1 MHIYIYEMNILVD
14 FVLNKNDRG
23 IKKSNNTRNT
33 SWNLLYS
40 WKKKEEILHN
50 KEQSSVQPSVQSTV
64 QSSVQPKVQ
73 SSVQPKVQSN
83 YVYETGIL
91 AVLAF
96 KFGLIITVTTTG
108 IFFALKAIHVI
119 RRRRHPWTPWI
130 S

>member
-1 MHIYIYEMNILVD
+1 M
-14 FVLNKNDRG
+14 KR
-23 IKKSNNTRNT
+23 
-33 SWNLLYS
+33 
-40 WKKKEEILHN
+40 KEEILRN

-96 KFGLIITVTTTG
+96 KYGLIITVTTTG
-108 IFFALKAIHVI
+108 IFFVLKTVHVI
-119 RRRRHPWTPWI
+119 RHQSHP
-130 S
+130 